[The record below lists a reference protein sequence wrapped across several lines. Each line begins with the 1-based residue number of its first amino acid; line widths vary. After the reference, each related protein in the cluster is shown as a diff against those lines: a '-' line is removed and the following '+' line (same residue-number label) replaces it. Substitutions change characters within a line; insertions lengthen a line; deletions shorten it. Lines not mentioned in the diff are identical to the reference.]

1 MKKEIEMIIT
11 SMSKDLLK
19 AKFLFFI
26 ILAEKKLNEQN
37 NSLLNNEVKMSNRG
51 VEKIS
56 DILVWNIFWN
66 RNNENIFEMII
77 NVSTYSSKNIISIE
91 ELLEYQYHIKNAI
104 ALIRNSEIW
113 SIWVKY
119 DETVKIANDNIN
131 KQ

>member
-11 SMSKDLLK
+11 NMSKDLLK

-91 ELLEYQYHIKNAI
+91 ELLEYQ
-104 ALIRNSEIW
+104 
-113 SIWVKY
+113 
-119 DETVKIANDNIN
+119 
-131 KQ
+131 